1 MLVVESKE
9 TGCKRLHQ
17 IGETRSCMM
26 NRGDCEGAAMST
38 SALATCPDD
47 FGRAGTIWIN
57 ACGGSA
63 LQRSARWC
71 AVEYNLVFGLGGQM
85 GTALGWDGL
94 RRQNA

>member
-1 MLVVESKE
+1 
-9 TGCKRLHQ
+9 
-17 IGETRSCMM
+17 M

-38 SALATCPDD
+38 SALATCPGD

-71 AVEYNLVFGLGGQM
+71 AVEYNLVVFGLGGQM
-85 GTALGWDGL
+85 GTALGWDGMGCGVRML
-94 RRQNA
+94 DPGEEWRKSTEVASSTA